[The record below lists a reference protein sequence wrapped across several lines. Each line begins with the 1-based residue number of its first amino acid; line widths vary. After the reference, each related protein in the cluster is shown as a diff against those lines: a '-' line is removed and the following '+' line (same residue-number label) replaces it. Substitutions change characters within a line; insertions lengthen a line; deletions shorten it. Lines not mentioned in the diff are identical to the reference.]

1 MRIFGTGGTD
11 RDFRRGIRELAYH
24 RPDLA
29 LRSFRQA
36 ADSCPATFAAELSR
50 NLYYLA
56 IALLRMDR
64 PELALKSLASAQKL
78 RPRGIAR
85 SAYLHR
91 SNAYGMCRQASPEL
105 DDFYAFYSIQA
116 CIYLERKGSCRFD
129 SNAEKDTITRLIGDA
144 WLLLSNSGRLSRL
157 TAGRKLELFK
167 AQNVSLPL
175 FGFDGA
181 ARGKVLVANFRS
193 GRAVSCDDRCP
204 CGSGLPYIRCC
215 GRSASPRE
223 RSAE

>member
-1 MRIFGTGGTD
+1 
-11 RDFRRGIRELAYH
+11 
-24 RPDLA
+24 
-29 LRSFRQA
+29 
-36 ADSCPATFAAELSR
+36 
-50 NLYYLA
+50 
-56 IALLRMDR
+56 MDR

-91 SNAYGMCRQASPEL
+91 SNAYGMCRRASPEL

-129 SNAEKDTITRLIGDA
+129 SNAEKDAITHLIGDA
-144 WLLLSNSGRLSRL
+144 WLLLSRSGRLSGL

-167 AQNVSLPL
+167 AQKVSFPL
-175 FGFDGA
+175 FGFDDA
-181 ARGKVLVANFRS
+181 VHGKILVADFRR
-193 GRAVSCDDRCP
+193 GRAVSCDDNCP

-223 RSAE
+223 RSSE